1 MAANLYVVDTSV
13 VGAWF
18 IKDEF
23 SGAAERFRD
32 AIIDS
37 RIQVSC
43 PDFLLLELVNM
54 LLWKYIP
61 GDDILAAV
69 RSITEVT
76 LDFIPLTSVNSELLI
91 RLALSHKLTSYDALY
106 FALAEQLDAQLVSA
120 DGQLLKA
127 AGSRG
132 VHINDFQG

>member
-1 MAANLYVVDTSV
+1 MAVNPYVVDASV

-23 SGAAERFRD
+23 SEAAERFRE
-32 AIIDS
+32 AIVNS

-54 LLWKYIP
+54 LLWKQVP
-61 GDDILAAV
+61 QGDITAAV
-69 RSITEVT
+69 SSLTNVT
-76 LDFIPLTSVNSELLI
+76 IDFVPLTAVSSDLLI
-91 RLALSHKLTSYDALY
+91 NLASSHTLTSYDALY
-106 FALAEQLDAQLVSA
+106 LALAEQLEARLISA
-120 DGQLLKA
+120 DKALLKA

-132 VHINDFQG
+132 VHVNDFKE